1 MVIPALSK
9 GLEWLT
15 KLVTFCKE
23 NKHLVVGFFTA
34 VATILLGKYIYAMKL
49 ASISTWTTLFLLLPL
64 SLLLPY

>member
-15 KLVTFCKE
+15 KLVTFVRKTSTF
-23 NKHLVVGFFTA
+23 VVGFFTA